1 MLFTL
6 AKLAVILG
14 LMFVGAL
21 TMYVTY
27 RVSGGGMRGVARGCL
42 TTILVF
48 GILAFL
54 AYQALVYGG

>member
-6 AKLAVILG
+6 AKVAVIWG

-27 RVSGGGMRGVARGCL
+27 RVIGGGLGGVERGCL
-42 TTILVF
+42 ATIVIF
-48 GILAFL
+48 AILAFVAFRL
-54 AYQALVYGG
+54 L

>member
-6 AKLAVILG
+6 AKLAVVWG

-27 RVSGGGMRGVARGCL
+27 RVMGGGLRGVARGGL
-42 TTILVF
+42 ATIVVF
-48 GILAFL
+48 AILAFVAFRVL
-54 AYQALVYGG
+54 